1 MKPFKFLLAALL
13 LLFATTGSG
22 WAQLSGA
29 GTGDKPKAE
38 PQITEPQTQE
48 AVRELLSGLDDTQVR
63 ELLLKRMSDEVD
75 RRARALAAENETSFT
90 DTARLYARSLRTLIV
105 DAVSKVPAIP
115 TGFAKAWANFTE
127 QRGGRDL
134 ISLWLGLAGSLAAG
148 FAAAYFTRR
157 PAASLERYA
166 DTVETSGPLADLGSV
181 VLGMAARFVPLAAF
195 VIVAGLTDLLFN
207 AAHAPDTRFTARII
221 ATLAW
226 IGLTIIVVRLALTP
240 TLRSWRTCP
249 VASEATEFLVWR
261 LGLVAVV
268 FNVGFGI
275 NRWLQMHGTD
285 YRETWFAFWVNLAV
299 HAILIATIWQGRRGI
314 SAIVAGSDQLA
325 RDGRHWFAT
334 WWPMLM
340 IVALVAHWLVV
351 VLIVATSAVVS
362 NLASSMAITLALLT
376 GIPVISHALRALI
389 ERLFP
394 LSEDQSPALNA
405 ADKTTQAGFIRI
417 SRVVLASLMVVA
429 LLKLWNVN
437 LMSMAQQSMGSGL
450 ASSLVNIALI
460 AGVAYA
466 VWELIDI
473 VINRQ
478 IAKEQVAL
486 GLDTVSAGSPGGE
499 GEGGGAGAR
508 LGTLLPLVKIAAQFA
523 IVVLSGLAIL
533 GELGVNILPL
543 LAGAGVV
550 GLAIG
555 FGAQTLVK
563 DIISGVFFLI
573 DDAFRKGEYID
584 IGSVKG
590 TVEKIS
596 LRSMQLRH
604 HNGPLHTIPFGD
616 IRHVTNF
623 SRDWVIMKLSLRLT
637 YDTDA
642 EKVRKL
648 IKKLGQEMAEEPNL
662 KPLFLQPLKSQG
674 VIEMQDSA
682 QIMRVKFMTRPGD
695 QWGLRRVVFA
705 RIRDLFE
712 KEGIRFASREVVVRI
727 ADHQGERELT
737 EAEQEAVAAAA
748 ARVTEP
754 EPEVES
760 APKSEPALTPA
771 RG

>member
-1 MKPFKFLLAALL
+1 M
-13 LLFATTGSG
+13 
-22 WAQLSGA
+22 
-29 GTGDKPKAE
+29 
-38 PQITEPQTQE
+38 
-48 AVRELLSGLDDTQVR
+48 
-63 ELLLKRMSDEVD
+63 
-75 RRARALAAENETSFT
+75 
-90 DTARLYARSLRTLIV
+90 
-105 DAVSKVPAIP
+105 
-115 TGFAKAWANFTE
+115 
-127 QRGGRDL
+127 
-134 ISLWLGLAGSLAAG
+134 
-148 FAAAYFTRR
+148 
-157 PAASLERYA
+157 
-166 DTVETSGPLADLGSV
+166 
-181 VLGMAARFVPLAAF
+181 
-195 VIVAGLTDLLFN
+195 
-207 AAHAPDTRFTARII
+207 
-221 ATLAW
+221 
-226 IGLTIIVVRLALTP
+226 
-240 TLRSWRTCP
+240 
-249 VASEATEFLVWR
+249 
-261 LGLVAVV
+261 
-268 FNVGFGI
+268 
-275 NRWLQMHGTD
+275 
-285 YRETWFAFWVNLAV
+285 
-299 HAILIATIWQGRRGI
+299 
-314 SAIVAGSDQLA
+314 
-325 RDGRHWFAT
+325 
-334 WWPMLM
+334 
-340 IVALVAHWLVV
+340 VV
-351 VLIVATSAVVS
+351 V
-362 NLASSMAITLALLT
+362 
-376 GIPVISHALRALI
+376 
-389 ERLFP
+389 
-394 LSEDQSPALNA
+394 
-405 ADKTTQAGFIRI
+405 
-417 SRVVLASLMVVA
+417 

-450 ASSLVNIALI
+450 ASSLVSIALI

-754 EPEVES
+754 EPELES